1 MALINC
7 RECNEQI
14 SDQAASCP
22 KCGAQLPKTKTLNF
36 LVKIVL
42 IGVIL
47 ITAFF
52 ALDAIFT
59 TEEYKRA
66 QVKFERSRDKLQDSL
81 DRTDDLI
88 RRIDK

>member
-14 SDQAASCP
+14 SDQAAACP
-22 KCGAQLPKTKTLNF
+22 KCGAQLPKAKTQNV

-47 ITAFF
+47 VAAFF
-52 ALDAIFT
+52 AMDAMFST
-59 TEEYKRA
+59 NKREQA
-66 QVKFERSRDKLQDSL
+66 AFERAIDRVHDASSRL
-81 DRTDDLI
+81 R
-88 RRIDK
+88 

>member
-14 SDQAASCP
+14 SDQAISCP
-22 KCGAQLPKTKTLNF
+22 KCGAQLPKTKTQNF

-47 ITAFF
+47 VTAFF
-52 ALDAIFT
+52 VMDAMFGTKGI
-59 TEEYKRA
+59 EQAR
-66 QVKFERSRDKLQDSL
+66 FERAIDKSRDSV
-81 DRTDDLI
+81 DRANDLML
-88 RRIDK
+88 RLK